1 MGTLDLPLDK
11 SVSTWGEFL
20 FIDLIFLL
28 LNMIYYLTTYLALL
42 YTPLILYTTINLYC
56 LTEKGKKFY
65 AYIVGRSNTKDMFF
79 AIQRYSLCIGT
90 NFTYILFI
98 IFIRNLLALFHTEPH
113 AYFWHL
119 LLRLYQIE
127 CQPEYNFI

>member
-1 MGTLDLPLDK
+1 MRGI
-11 SVSTWGEFL
+11 L

-98 IFIRNLLALFHTEPH
+98 IFIRNLSALSLTEPH
-113 AYFWHL
+113 ACFDIYYQGYIKLSVSLSTTSYLTDNNPHVNCKHL
-119 LLRLYQIE
+119 
-127 CQPEYNFI
+127 

>member
-1 MGTLDLPLDK
+1 MM
-11 SVSTWGEFL
+11 EIL

-79 AIQRYSLCIGT
+79 AIQRYSFYNGT
-90 NFTYILFI
+90 NLIYFYSLSLLEIYWHSFTQNHMHTLTL
-98 IFIRNLLALFHTEPH
+98 IFNAISN
-113 AYFWHL
+113 
-119 LLRLYQIE
+119 
-127 CQPEYNFI
+127 